1 MVRGPPMFGM
11 RRREFIT
18 LLGGAVAA
26 WPLAARAQ
34 QPAMPVIG
42 FMSTRSP
49 EDSAYL
55 LAAFRRGLAEGGFV
69 EGQNVA
75 IEFRWARGRYDLLS
89 AMAAE
94 LVSRRVAVLTTAGG
108 EPSALAAKRA
118 TSTIP
123 MVFGIGGD
131 PVALGVV
138 ESFSRPV
145 GNATGVTLLTSLME
159 PKRLGLLR
167 DLVPGVPL
175 IGVLLNPEFA
185 PASHYLQEVEEA
197 ARSIDQRILI
207 ANASTDE
214 ELETAFAALISAHV
228 GALLVT
234 ADPYFDTRREQI
246 VAFCGPA
253 APALHLPVSR
263 IRGRGRIA
271 ELWREHHRC
280 LSQLRRLYREDS
292 QRRKTRRSTGAAADQ
307 VRDGNQSQDRRGA
320 RHQNLRQSTLARR
333 RGHRMI
339 RRREFITL
347 IGGAA
352 ATAWPLAAR
361 GQEPGRIYRLGS
373 LHTAPRDAPH
383 HVALLDDLRR
393 LGFAEGQNLAV
404 DWNGYGLSA
413 EQFERHAVELVNA
426 GVDVIAAGGDAAVRA
441 AQRATT
447 SIPIL
452 ALTDDMVGQGFVR
465 SLARPG
471 GNTTGV
477 TLLASEL
484 DGKRQEI
491 LIEAVAGARR
501 IAALVD
507 SNTTMPSQLRM
518 LEDAARARDVE
529 LSIHQVDWREE
540 IGNAID
546 AATAADAGALNVLA
560 SALLF
565 NNRTIIFDRVA
576 TLRLP
581 AVYQW
586 PEMAEQGGLIGY
598 VPLIVQLYRD
608 IMSRQLA
615 KLLRGAKP
623 ADLPVEQPTRFEL
636 VVNLKTAKAIGHEVP
651 AGLVLRADKV
661 IE

>member
-138 ESFSRPV
+138 ESFSRPG

-333 RGHRMI
+333 RGDRIGPCCDCSQPLMALLGPREMSDLSPHSGAKRTLTPWGAGATGHPRGVSCARSA
-339 RRREFITL
+339 RR
-347 IGGAA
+347 GAA
-352 ATAWPLAAR
+352 GKFEKCRSFRAAERSNCNAPCPRSKITTHPNCMIEAGCAWSTAKGVVSR
-361 GQEPGRIYRLGS
+361 QVIERRLGS
-373 LHTAPRDAPH
+373 PRYDRAVIIFGAACDFAVIIKLEHRACPTTERQGGGSHFAP
-383 HVALLDDLRR
+383 
-393 LGFAEGQNLAV
+393 GE
-404 DWNGYGLSA
+404 
-413 EQFERHAVELVNA
+413 
-426 GVDVIAAGGDAAVRA
+426 VRA
-441 AQRATT
+441 GESPFTDYPHDHGSIGHIDALRDHAKIRDGIPPFFVMRANCL
-447 SIPIL
+447 SS
-452 ALTDDMVGQGFVR
+452 ALHD
-465 SLARPG
+465 P
-471 GNTTGV
+471 
-477 TLLASEL
+477 E
-484 DGKRQEI
+484 
-491 LIEAVAGARR
+491 RR
-501 IAALVD
+501 ID
-507 SNTTMPSQLRM
+507 IFS
-518 LEDAARARDVE
+518 VE
-529 LSIHQVDWREE
+529 
-540 IGNAID
+540 
-546 AATAADAGALNVLA
+546 
-560 SALLF
+560 
-565 NNRTIIFDRVA
+565 
-576 TLRLP
+576 
-581 AVYQW
+581 
-586 PEMAEQGGLIGY
+586 
-598 VPLIVQLYRD
+598 
-608 IMSRQLA
+608 
-615 KLLRGAKP
+615 
-623 ADLPVEQPTRFEL
+623 
-636 VVNLKTAKAIGHEVP
+636 
-651 AGLVLRADKV
+651 
-661 IE
+661 